1 MNFSF
6 NFEKKK
12 HLASVWV
19 GLFIIKVEK
28 DHQEAV
34 RIVVNLHLKA
44 RDVQK

>member
-28 DHQEAV
+28 VHQKAV

-44 RDVQK
+44 RDVQ